1 MTLKTPKWYFCMEPV
16 LTFNQTVGIV
26 GTGPAGITAAI
37 FLLMRGF
44 PVTLFD
50 KGKFLGT
57 ILATGGGRCNL
68 AFAEYDFK
76 SLAKNY
82 PRGEKFLY
90 SLFSRFSTK
99 DTIKFMN
106 SAGIKTYTQSDLR
119 IFPVSNSAAEVREK
133 LLKSANH
140 CSFIKEEVLGIYR
153 LENCY
158 KVETNKSDYAFDI
171 LVIATGGHSGTKIL
185 SNLGLEI
192 IPQTPSLTGL
202 VTNEDFSEIA
212 GVSIKNAKVKY
223 QKRYL
228 TGDILFTHKGVSG
241 PLVYKISSLRAK
253 DSFPYG
259 LNFKF
264 SDEFDLQELLDKN
277 PHKEIKNLPAENL
290 PKSFFAYLLNTLKIQ
305 PETQCHQINGKTR
318 NLIYEKLTNFEVT
331 VTGKV
336 PDGEIV
342 TCGGVSLNEI
352 NSKTMEAKR
361 FKNLY
366 FCGEILDVDGFCGGF
381 NLQNCWTTGYAAAEG
396 IYLSAAKYPRKP

>member
-1 MTLKTPKWYFCMEPV
+1 MEPV

-37 FLLMRGF
+37 FLSKRGV

-99 DTIKFMN
+99 DTIEFMN
-106 SAGIKTYTQSDLR
+106 TAGIKTYTQSDLR

-133 LLKSANH
+133 LLKSAGH
-140 CSFIKEEVLGIYR
+140 CRFIKEEVLGVSK
-153 LENCY
+153 LENSY
-158 KVETNKSDYAFDI
+158 KVKTNKADYAFDY

-192 IPQTPSLTGL
+192 VPQTPSLTGL
-202 VTNEDFSEIA
+202 VTAEKFSEIA

-223 QKRYL
+223 GKKYL
-228 TGDILFTHKGVSG
+228 TGDVLFTHKGVSG

-253 DSFPYG
+253 EQLPYK

-264 SDEFDLQELLDKN
+264 SDELDLQELLDKN
-277 PHKEIKNLPAENL
+277 PHKEIKNLPAGNL
-290 PKSFFAYLLNTLKIQ
+290 PKSFFTYLLNILKIQ
-305 PETQCHQINGKTR
+305 PETPCHQINGKTR
-318 NLIYEKLTNFEVT
+318 NLIYEKLTNFEIT
-331 VTGKV
+331 ITGKV

-352 NSKTMEAKR
+352 NPKTMEAKR

-366 FCGEILDVDGFCGGF
+366 FCGEILDIDGFCGGF
-381 NLQNCWTTGYAAAEG
+381 NLQNCWTTGY
-396 IYLSAAKYPRKP
+396 ITAKSILQSNESR